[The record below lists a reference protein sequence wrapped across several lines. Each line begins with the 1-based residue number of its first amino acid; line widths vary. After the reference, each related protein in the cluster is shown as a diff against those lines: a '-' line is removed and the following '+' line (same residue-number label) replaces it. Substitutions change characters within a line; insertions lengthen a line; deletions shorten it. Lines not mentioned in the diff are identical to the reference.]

1 MPVPTLDFVSA
12 LTAAEEAAR
21 IAGALLRTH
30 FTQPLN
36 ITRKSAIEVVT
47 EADGAAE
54 KAILD
59 HLLPRYPDHHFI
71 GEEGGGVGRP
81 RKTAK
86 YRWHIDPLD
95 GTTNF
100 SRRIPHFAVSIA
112 LADSRNRPLV
122 GVVYDPIRE
131 ECFTALRGGWARL
144 NGVVIRVSDT
154 PTLGEAV
161 LTSGFPYDRRRNP
174 DNNTE
179 EWSQF
184 VTRTAELRR
193 LGSAALDLCWTACG
207 RLDGFWEPRLKTWD
221 IMAGLLIVTEAG
233 GKVTNYRGGT
243 ENVYN
248 GREVV
253 ATNSRIH
260 EQVLEVI
267 ILGAAAPRPKGRS

>member
-1 MPVPTLDFVSA
+1 MPAPTLDLA
-12 LTAAEEAAR
+12 ATLAAAEEAAR
-21 IAGALLRTH
+21 TAGALLRDY

-36 ITRKSAIEVVT
+36 ITYKSAIEVVT
-47 EADGAAE
+47 EADSAAE
-54 KAILD
+54 AAILD
-59 HLLPRYPDHHFI
+59 QLVPRFPDHHFI
-71 GEEGGGVGRP
+71 GEERGEAGAP

-112 LADSRNRPLV
+112 LADSRNRPLI

-144 NGVVIRVSDT
+144 NGNVIKVSST
-154 PTLGEAV
+154 TKLAEAV

-179 EWSQF
+179 EWGQF
-184 VTRTAELRR
+184 VTRTADLRR

-221 IMAGLLIVTEAG
+221 IMAGLLMVTEAG
-233 GKVTNYRGGT
+233 GKVTNYHGGA

-253 ATNSRIH
+253 ATNWRIH
-260 EQVLEVI
+260 EEVLEVI
-267 ILGAAAPRPKGRS
+267 ILGAAAPRPKGR